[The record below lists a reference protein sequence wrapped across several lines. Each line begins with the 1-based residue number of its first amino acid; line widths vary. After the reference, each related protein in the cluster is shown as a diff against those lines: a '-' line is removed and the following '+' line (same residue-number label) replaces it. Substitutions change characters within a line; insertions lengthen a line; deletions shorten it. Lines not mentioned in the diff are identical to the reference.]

1 MACPGTRTRT
11 TPPVTCR
18 LTWLR
23 SACSSRRL
31 RVAAFSG
38 CAAKVLRAARR
49 VSPSA
54 CSLTSVLD
62 LKAIRSPT
70 ARIVRPGRRSV
81 ACRHRSW
88 TNVQAGQRCVALLA
102 PPPLTRPWSRCA
114 VRCPTCKS
122 AQSAG
127 QQTPILSTAKIRSIP
142 TRVSVGQCKWMAARL
157 GLECAPHL
165 RRGSRPSA
173 VGPRRPR
180 APASCR
186 FFLVVLGSMDAD
198 VCARM

>member
-1 MACPGTRTRT
+1 MTWKWKRKKKQEELPFHVEFAQAPLPGCAGGLLCGLRSCAGVLLRGSVASKLQVGTRGVCHCVSCFRVFLLCSGEAEWPVCTVPTVACPGTRTRT

-54 CSLTSVLD
+54 CSQTSVLD

-81 ACRHRSW
+81 AYRHRSW
-88 TNVQAGQRCVALLA
+88 TNVQAGQR
-102 PPPLTRPWSRCA
+102 
-114 VRCPTCKS
+114 
-122 AQSAG
+122 
-127 QQTPILSTAKIRSIP
+127 
-142 TRVSVGQCKWMAARL
+142 
-157 GLECAPHL
+157 
-165 RRGSRPSA
+165 
-173 VGPRRPR
+173 
-180 APASCR
+180 
-186 FFLVVLGSMDAD
+186 
-198 VCARM
+198 